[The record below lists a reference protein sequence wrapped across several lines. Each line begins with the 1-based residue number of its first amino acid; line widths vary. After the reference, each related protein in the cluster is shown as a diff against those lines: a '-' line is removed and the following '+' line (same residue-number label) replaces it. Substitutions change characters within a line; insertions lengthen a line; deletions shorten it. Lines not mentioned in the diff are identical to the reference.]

1 MGHAFL
7 SVVIPAAG
15 DSQRLGQPKQ
25 LVEHNG
31 KPLIQTSVDNACSV
45 APGEIIVVTGAQAD
59 EVKAAVQHTAVHWV
73 HNPDWAGG
81 MGGSIACGAA
91 AASAKTDG
99 LVIIL
104 CDQWRI
110 NAQDLQK
117 LAATWRSNPERIVVA
132 EADGILMPPV
142 IFPASFLTR
151 LKALEGDRGARSLIK
166 AHPGLLKPVPMDNA
180 AFDLDTPDQLEA
192 LGDPRFRGD
201 DGI

>member
-1 MGHAFL
+1 VTVPEAGTLSRAFL

-15 DSQRLGQPKQ
+15 DSQRLGQAKQ

-31 KPLIQTSVDNACSV
+31 KPLIQISVDNACSV
-45 APGEIIVVTGAQAD
+45 APDEIIVVTGSRAD
-59 EVKAAVQHTAVHWV
+59 EVKAAVHHTAVHWV
-73 HNPDWAGG
+73 HYPDWAGG

-91 AASAKTDG
+91 AASAQADG

-104 CDQWRI
+104 CDQWHI

-142 IFPASFLTR
+142 IFPASFLSR

-166 AHPGLLKPVPMDNA
+166 ARPDLITSVPMENA
-180 AFDLDTPDQLEA
+180 AFDLDTESQLA
-192 LGDPRFRGD
+192 SLL
-201 DGI
+201 